1 MPIPARRIFIFILSL
16 IPLGFIVYKILV
28 NDLGADPAKTIVLF
42 TGNWAFY
49 FLLITLTVTPLRR
62 IVQFTFL
69 HFRWLQVHRRMLG
82 LFTLFYALLHL
93 VSFLWF
99 VLGWEFSR
107 FDDELIKRPYILV
120 SIPAFVLLVALGVT
134 STQGI
139 MRRMGKNW
147 LLLHKAIYLIAILA
161 WLHVLMQVRSS
172 YFDAVFFGVLVLL
185 LLAIRWNN
193 FRWIQFFYPKN
204 RGASNTNRRDENV

>member
-1 MPIPARRIFIFILSL
+1 
-16 IPLGFIVYKILV
+16 
-28 NDLGADPAKTIVLF
+28 
-42 TGNWAFY
+42 
-49 FLLITLTVTPLRR
+49 
-62 IVQFTFL
+62 
-69 HFRWLQVHRRMLG
+69 MLG

-120 SIPAFVLLVALGVT
+120 SIPALVLLVALGIT
-134 STQGI
+134 STQGM

-147 LLLHKAIYLIAILA
+147 LLLHKTIYVIAILA

-172 YFDAVFFGVLVLL
+172 YFDAVFFGILVLL
-185 LLAIRWNN
+185 LLAVRWNN

-204 RGASNTNRRDENV
+204 RGASNTNRRDDNI